1 MERMGRKEQKERTE
15 RRIPINQ
22 QPHTVKEY
30 TITEGPAVNIAVEPN
45 VTVITVG
52 KLTVTI
58 RERNVPS
65 KEAMDAYTKELNRI
79 ISEAIV

>member
-1 MERMGRKEQKERTE
+1 MEAYMERKERTE
-15 RRIPINQ
+15 RTERRLQ
-22 QPHTVKEY
+22 EY
-30 TITEGPAVNIAVEPN
+30 SIKEGPAVNLTVEPN

-65 KEAMDAYTKELNRI
+65 KEATDAYTKQLNRI
-79 ISEAIV
+79 ISEAII